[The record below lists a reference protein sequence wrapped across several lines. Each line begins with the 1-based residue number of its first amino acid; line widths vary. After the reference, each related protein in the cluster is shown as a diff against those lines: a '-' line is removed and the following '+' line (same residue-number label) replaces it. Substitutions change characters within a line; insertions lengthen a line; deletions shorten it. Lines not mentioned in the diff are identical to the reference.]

1 MNAQNRIAAARY
13 AAAYDGLSQTL
24 QQAEQNAQEL
34 ATATHIINDVEEALQ
49 SPGLSAAQKKLILNE
64 ALHELP
70 KARAFISVL
79 IDAKR
84 LNLLGAIYEHV
95 QTLLEDRQGI
105 SRAIITTARVLSN
118 AQRAS
123 AQEALSIR
131 YGKTIQ
137 ADFEVDPALLGGL
150 TAQCN
155 GELLDGSL
163 KTRLEK
169 LRQAITK

>member
-13 AAAYDGLSQTL
+13 AAAYDGLSRTL
-24 QQAEQNAQEL
+24 PQAEQNAQEL
-34 ATATHIINDVEEALQ
+34 ATATQIITEVAAVLQ
-49 SPGLSAAQKKLILNE
+49 SPRLPAAQKKLILNE
-64 ALHELP
+64 ALKELP
-70 KARAFISVL
+70 HARAFIGVL

-84 LNLLGAIYEHV
+84 LDLLSAICAHV

-118 AQRAS
+118 AQQAS
-123 AQEALSIR
+123 AKEALSIR
-131 YGKTIQ
+131 YGKTIR

-155 GELLDGSL
+155 GELVDGSL

-169 LRQAITK
+169 LRQALTK